1 MMFKSNGKILKLHE
15 RITNAEIC
23 AIFKCS
29 PQGGMRRS
37 KKTNTLIL
45 ISDHT
50 KNNPYQDSWQGK
62 IFHYTGM
69 GLIGDQSFDYRQNKT
84 LSESASNGVEIHLF
98 EIFDSID
105 PKYEYQGIVKLAG
118 EPYICEQPDANGN
131 MRKVCIFPL
140 AQVNH
145 GSKFCSLSKSIS
157 SPIFGVK
164 SL

>member
-1 MMFKSNGKILKLHE
+1 MPN
-15 RITNAEIC
+15 
-23 AIFKCS
+23 
-29 PQGGMRRS
+29 
-37 KKTNTLIL
+37 
-45 ISDHT
+45 
-50 KNNPYQDSWQGK
+50 
-62 IFHYTGM
+62 
-69 GLIGDQSFDYRQNKT
+69 YRQNKT